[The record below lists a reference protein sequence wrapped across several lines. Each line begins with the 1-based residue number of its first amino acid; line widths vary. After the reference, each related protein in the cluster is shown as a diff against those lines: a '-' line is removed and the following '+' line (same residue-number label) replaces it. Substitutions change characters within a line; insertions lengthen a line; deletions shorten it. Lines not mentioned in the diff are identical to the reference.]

1 MKIYFKKGFYFNGY
15 LYGWHKKKLF
25 RLPKVTKKGYLPL
38 LELKPCKEV
47 NGYNV
52 GRCKKSIKQLE
63 AITTDINYI
72 YEKIMH
78 DDCPF

>member
-1 MKIYFKKGFYFNGY
+1 
-15 LYGWHKKKLF
+15 
-25 RLPKVTKKGYLPL
+25 